1 MLVLLEH
8 AGVKLLID
16 PFMTGN
22 QLASKTAEEVE
33 ADYIFVTHGHG
44 DHLGDTYAIAKE
56 QELPFTQWW
65 NLPKARWLRRE

>member
-22 QLASKTAEEVE
+22 QLASKTVEEVE
-33 ADYIFVTHGHG
+33 RTTFSSPTVMATTGIP
-44 DHLGDTYAIAKE
+44 AIAK
-56 QELPFTQWW
+56 
-65 NLPKARWLRRE
+65 NRSYRLRSGEFAEGPMAGRE